1 MGRGDLR
8 ANPLSEREGF
18 GPTEKARNCPLRMQS
33 GDGGEVSPSAT
44 ASEWSRDGERGNLTQ
59 TGAGITSTGK
69 GTVPTGVPSTRMLNS

>member
-1 MGRGDLR
+1 MGREDLR
-8 ANPLSEREGF
+8 PTLSANGEGF
-18 GPTEKARNCPLRMQS
+18 GPTEKARNSPLRMRS